1 MDQFGHRSKE
11 ILSEE
16 IMNEDG
22 EVKRFV
28 YADWEIRVC
37 LSALGADGQTAG
49 HADLWREGAHLCRVA
64 LSGRFAD
71 EAQACDALERKARDW
86 VDDWSSRDHTG
97 NTGFVSL

>member
-1 MDQFGHRSKE
+1 MS
-11 ILSEE
+11 
-16 IMNEDG
+16 EDG

-28 YADWEIRVC
+28 YADWEIRVS
-37 LSALGADGQTAG
+37 LSALADGQTAG

-97 NTGFVSL
+97 NTGFGSL